1 MWRSLISKSIL
12 QRPTHKLHCCQ
23 ELSTSAAKYGAIKL
37 DPADLIDPVVEP
49 IKQSRPVD
57 DEGYFRSLAHQNSN
71 HASHYKDLT
80 LDQIKAKTGLFS
92 SRFVEKANSFAKEIV
107 SNPGHI
113 KFREGKRPSEF
124 IKPQTPGAY
133 ANKRVSNNRAM
144 VEVERKYERKYES
157 ELIRGDQVFNTLT
170 KIGPS
175 KVFALFASTIR
186 LYYFYNV
193 FKSVFKFR
201 DNLIC
206 ILDSIICLLDLF
218 LVTIAN

>member
-1 MWRSLISKSIL
+1 M
-12 QRPTHKLHCCQ
+12 
-23 ELSTSAAKYGAIKL
+23 
-37 DPADLIDPVVEP
+37 
-49 IKQSRPVD
+49 SRLLFL
-57 DEGYFRSLAHQNSN
+57 YRN
-71 HASHYKDLT
+71 YWM
-80 LDQIKAKTGLFS
+80 FS

-107 SNPGHI
+107 GNPGHI

-186 LYYFYNV
+186 LNYFYD
-193 FKSVFKFR
+193 VFKFR